1 MDKIK
6 KQLKG
11 IELAKE
17 IDSIEQQMPLY
28 LKSQKLLAE
37 SYYAYFQML
46 MEEGF
51 NEYQALEIIKARGTK

>member
-1 MDKIK
+1 VSKIK

-11 IELAKE
+11 IELAKKIE
-17 IDSIEQQMPLY
+17 TIEQQMPLY

-46 MEEGF
+46 VEEGF
-51 NEYQALEIIKARGTK
+51 NEHQALEIIKARGTE